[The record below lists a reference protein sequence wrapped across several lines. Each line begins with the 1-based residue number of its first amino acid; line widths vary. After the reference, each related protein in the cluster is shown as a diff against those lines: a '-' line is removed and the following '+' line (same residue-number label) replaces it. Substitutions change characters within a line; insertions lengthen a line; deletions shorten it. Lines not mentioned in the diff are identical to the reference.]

1 MTASWFSLGPRA
13 GALLDRWD
21 VRLALLCTLAVATA
35 LVPAW
40 GAGGQEVPELRINSK
55 RYIVIDAATG
65 EIFAQRGAHDR
76 AAMASLTK
84 VLTAIEAIEAAP
96 GEIEITTTEDDLVS
110 DQASQ
115 MGFGPGE
122 TYTLNELLYGLM
134 LPSGNDAAR
143 AIARTLGG
151 QDGDDG
157 QAAVDRFVA
166 RINER
171 VRNMGLTET
180 NLVNPDG
187 WGVPNHY
194 SSVHDLAV
202 FTMYALRYPRFVE
215 LISTREYVTA
225 DGQVLRNNNRLLNS
239 YESILGGKTGYDDD
253 AGWCLIEVAER
264 DGSRMISVTMDGVAP
279 LDWYDD
285 NRVLLE
291 YAFEQKAAR
300 AASGVGI
307 VGERVGYLDPD
318 AAVIARSATTG
329 GSIGAPAPA
338 AAQVPGGSS
347 RAEAAFEGVAA
358 PARAVTD
365 GQTAR
370 HELIAVG
377 VATVVIVMGALGG
390 FRRTGGT
397 TGFAPG
403 SPLGATLEPVTVNG
417 SRSPAL
423 DGMEAATGV
432 TMGTRRRPNQVS
444 PGIRANVGAVAG
456 VHHPAD
462 GSKAGRGAT
471 LRH

>member
-1 MTASWFSLGPRA
+1 MVPVTESWFSLGPRA

-35 LVPAW
+35 LVPAR

-202 FTMYALRYPRFVE
+202 FTMYALRYPRFVD

-264 DGSRMISVTMDGVAP
+264 DGVRMISVTMDGVAP

-318 AAVIARSATTG
+318 AALIARSATSG

-338 AAQVPGGSS
+338 VAQVPGAPNG
-347 RAEAAFEGVAA
+347 AETAFEGVAA
-358 PARAVTD
+358 SAPARVVMD
-365 GQTAR
+365 GQPLR
-370 HELIAVG
+370 NELIALG
-377 VATVVIVMGALGG
+377 VATVVIVSGAFGG
-390 FRRTGGT
+390 FRRTGRSS
-397 TGFAPG
+397 GFAPQ
-403 SPLGATLEPVTVNG
+403 SPLRDTSVPAGTNGFADTATMGRGRRPTEVSTG
-417 SRSPAL
+417 SRAN
-423 DGMEAATGV
+423 GGV
-432 TMGTRRRPNQVS
+432 
-444 PGIRANVGAVAG
+444 VAG
-456 VHHPAD
+456 AHRLAD
-462 GSKAGRGAT
+462 GSNAGRGAT